1 MVLEIVQNHLKKV
14 LEGVTTPKLLLACS
28 GGVDSMVLL
37 HLLEQAAYP
46 FGVAHCNFGL
56 RAEESDADAA
66 FIALYCKSKEI
77 TYFETTFETKNYA
90 HSKGISTQMAARTLR
105 YQWFNQLKVE
115 EGFTHLLTAHHL
127 DDQME
132 TFLIN
137 VGRASGI
144 KGLTGIPGDS
154 ILRPLLQMTKA
165 EILAYAEKH
174 HIPWR
179 EDASNAAD
187 DYLRNQLR
195 HHILPQWKAIDP
207 GITQQF
213 EKTRQQLAWAQE
225 ALSHHCNTFQAT
237 HFIKKD
243 NRIEISLTAL
253 QSLHPL
259 EYYLHALFS
268 PYGFSNFLDLNALL
282 TAQSG
287 KQLVSNTH
295 RLIKDRTQLFLV
307 EKDGEQSPKRIEW
320 TPTENLDYPL
330 NLRIN
335 PKESLA
341 QNTARLDQSALKY
354 PLILRKYQ
362 EGDYFYPVGMKG
374 KKKLSKFFKDEKYSL
389 LEKEQQWLL
398 CTEEAIVWVIGQR
411 VDARFAA
418 VSSTVNPLIIAC
430 N

>member
-1 MVLEIVQNHLKKV
+1 MLEIVQNQ
-14 LEGVTTPKLLLACS
+14 LEKALQGVKTPKLLLACS

-37 HLLEQAAYP
+37 HLLEQLAYP
-46 FGVAHCNFGL
+46 FGVAHCNFSL
-56 RAEESDADAA
+56 RAAASDADAA
-66 FIALYCKSKEI
+66 FVASYCTSKGI
-77 TYFETTFETKNYA
+77 THFATTFATKNYA
-90 HSKGISTQMAARTLR
+90 HSKGVSTQMASRTLR
-105 YQWFNQLKVE
+105 YQWFDQLKVE

-137 VGRASGI
+137 VGRGSGI
-144 KGLTGIPGDS
+144 KGLTGIPVDKV
-154 ILRPLLQMTKA
+154 LRPLLQATKA
-165 EILAYAEKH
+165 EILAYAKEH

-195 HHILPQWKAIDP
+195 HHILEQWKAITP

-213 EKTRQQLAWAQE
+213 EKTRQQLAWAEE
-225 ALSHHCNTFQAT
+225 ALSHYCNTFKAM
-237 HFIKKD
+237 HFVKKD
-243 NRIEISLTAL
+243 NRIEISLAAL
-253 QSLHPL
+253 KSLQPL

-307 EKDGEQSPKRIEW
+307 EQQGDQSPKRIEW
-320 TPTENLDYPL
+320 IPTKNLHSPL
-330 NLRIN
+330 HLTIN
-335 PKESLA
+335 PKSSLA
-341 QNTARLDQSALKY
+341 QNTARLDQSLLKF

-389 LEKEQQWLL
+389 IEKEQQWLL
-398 CTEEAIVWVIGQR
+398 CSEEAIVWVIGQR

-418 VSSTVNPLIIAC
+418 VSSTANPLIIGC